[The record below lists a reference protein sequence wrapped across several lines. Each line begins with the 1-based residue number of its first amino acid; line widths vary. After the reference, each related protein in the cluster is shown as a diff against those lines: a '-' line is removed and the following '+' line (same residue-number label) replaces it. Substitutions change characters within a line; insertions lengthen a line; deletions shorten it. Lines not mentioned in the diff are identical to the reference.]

1 MKIFVEDIK
10 EHLGHYLALVFIL
23 AFGVGAL
30 VFFQR
35 TPQMQIISA
44 FLTAC
49 FYVLWG
55 VVHHYIEKD
64 LHIRVVIEYITVALL
79 GFLILWS
86 IIVRT

>member
-1 MKIFVEDIK
+1 MKLFFEDIK
-10 EHLGHYLALVFIL
+10 EHFGHYLALGFIL

-35 TPQMQIISA
+35 TPQMQIISL
-44 FLTAC
+44 FLTAS

-55 VVHHYIEKD
+55 VVHHYSEGD
-64 LHIRVVIEYITVALL
+64 LHLRIILEYIAVALL

-86 IIVRT
+86 IIYRT

>member
-35 TPQMQIISA
+35 TPQMQIIS
-44 FLTAC
+44 
-49 FYVLWG
+49 

-86 IIVRT
+86 IIIRT